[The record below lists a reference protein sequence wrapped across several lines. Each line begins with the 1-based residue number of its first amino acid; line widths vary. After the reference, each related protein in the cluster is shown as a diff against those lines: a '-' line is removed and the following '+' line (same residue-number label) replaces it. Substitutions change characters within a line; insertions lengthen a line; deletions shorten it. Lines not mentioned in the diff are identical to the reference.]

1 MFDMTALG
9 VALMVVGAIVIVVEA
24 HVPTL
29 GMLGG
34 PGVVAL
40 GVGTVLAISGLGGG
54 IALGL
59 VSALVL
65 VAASAAV
72 LAVSLRKGL
81 ATRQRRVRAGPE
93 HLIGHIGVVKS
104 WSECSGKVLVDGALW
119 QARRSWPDDE
129 DDGDREL
136 HAGDQVVVERLNGL
150 TVAIRPAE
158 DWELAQ

>member
-1 MFDMTALG
+1 MFHMTALG
-9 VALMVVGAIVIVVEA
+9 VALMVVGATVIVVEA

-54 IALGL
+54 VALGL
-59 VSALVL
+59 VSALLL
-65 VAASAAV
+65 VAGSVAV

-81 ATRQRRVRAGPE
+81 ATRRRRVRAGPE

-104 WSECSGKVLVDGALW
+104 WADPTGKVLVDGALW
-119 QARRSWPDDE
+119 RARRSWPDDE
-129 DDGDREL
+129 EDSCEL
-136 HAGDQVVVERLNGL
+136 HEGDPVVVERLNGL
-150 TVAIRPAE
+150 TLAIRRAE

>member
-1 MFDMTALG
+1 MSHMTALG

-59 VSALVL
+59 VTSLVL
-65 VAASAAV
+65 VAGSMAV

-104 WSECSGKVLVDGALW
+104 WSDSNGQVLVDGALW
-119 QARRSWPDDE
+119 RARPSWPDDE
-129 DDGDREL
+129 DCGCRDL
-136 HAGDQVVVERLNGL
+136 HEGDQVVVERLNGL
-150 TVAIRPAE
+150 TIAIRPAE
-158 DWELAQ
+158 EWELAQ

>member
-1 MFDMTALG
+1 MTALG

-24 HVPTL
+24 HVPSL

-65 VAASAAV
+65 VAGSMTV
-72 LAVSLRKGL
+72 LAMSLRRGL
-81 ATRQRRVRAGPE
+81 AVRRRRVRAGPE

-104 WSECSGKVLVDGALW
+104 WTDPDGKVLVDGALW
-119 QARRSWPDDE
+119 RACRSWPEDE
-129 DDGDREL
+129 QECEL
-136 HAGDQVVVERLNGL
+136 HEGDPVVVEHLSGL
-150 TVAIRPAE
+150 TVAIRRAE